1 MNAQNHDHVFAV
13 PPSAAERAW
22 IRADQYEEMYRRS
35 ISDPEGFWGE
45 EGQRLQWMRP
55 YTKVKNVSYARE

>member
-1 MNAQNHDHVFAV
+1 
-13 PPSAAERAW
+13 
-22 IRADQYEEMYRRS
+22 MYRRS

-55 YTKVKNVSYARE
+55 YT